1 MKKYPSMKSIKQNV
15 LICKKCNL
23 CNDRKNAVPG
33 KGNQNADIVFI
44 GEAPGKNEDLLGEPF
59 VGIAGKKLDEALKNS
74 GLVRNE
80 VYITN
85 IVKCRPPKNRTPNDT
100 ERMMCSDYLENELTI
115 IKPKIIC
122 LMGNTAYHSILD
134 GKEISKN
141 HGRLIHKNNRV
152 YFVTFHPAAIIYNQK
167 LGKIFSA
174 DIKKMVSILQKL
186 NKKHRD

>member
-1 MKKYPSMKSIKQNV
+1 MKETLPLEIIQEKVKT
-15 LICKKCNL
+15 CEKCDL
-23 CNDRKNAVPG
+23 CITRKNAVPG

-44 GEAPGKNEDLLGEPF
+44 GEAPGKNEDLHGEPF
-59 VGIAGKKLDEALKNS
+59 IGTAGKKLNDALENVGLTRNS
-74 GLVRNE
+74 

-85 IVKCRPPKNRTPNDT
+85 IVKCRPPKNRAPNDT